1 MAIFIAALVVLSYAS
16 GGVPSGYLLAR
27 ALQGI
32 DIREHGS
39 GNPGAANV
47 YRVVGRPAGI
57 ATLVLDGG
65 KGFLPVLLAHRLFP
79 DLPWL
84 PALCGAAAIVGHD
97 WSPFLGFGG
106 GKGVA
111 TTAGVF
117 LALWP
122 MPLLASFAAFVAGV
136 SFSGHISVGSMAG
149 ATVFPFAC
157 LAAAAPGVDLA
168 LAFPACL
175 LIWYK
180 HIPNLRSLLAG
191 RTLSVSHRK
200 DLEKNRFC
208 L

>member
-1 MAIFIAALVVLSYAS
+1 MIISIAALVALGYAS

-27 ALQGI
+27 ALKGI

-47 YRVVGRPAGI
+47 YRVVGRGAGL
-57 ATLVLDGG
+57 ATLLLDGA
-65 KGFLPVLLAHRLFP
+65 KGFLPVLIARHLVPEA
-79 DLPWL
+79 PWL
-84 PALCGAAAIVGHD
+84 PPLCGAAAIVGHD

-117 LALWP
+117 LALCP
-122 MPLLASFAAFVAGV
+122 RPLATSFSAFVAGTT
-136 SFSGHISVGSMAG
+136 FSGHISVGSMAG
-149 ATVFPFAC
+149 ATVFPLAC
-157 LAAAAPGVDLA
+157 LSAAVPGAYLA

-180 HIPNLRSLLAG
+180 HIPNLRSLMAG
-191 RTLSVSHRK
+191 RTLSAGRRK

>member
-1 MAIFIAALVVLSYAS
+1 MGISQVGLVILSYAS

-27 ALQGI
+27 SLRGI

-47 YRVVGRPAGI
+47 YRVVGPPAGL
-57 ATLVLDGG
+57 ATLALDAA
-65 KGFLPVLLAHRLFP
+65 KGFLPVLLARHLFP
-79 DLPWL
+79 ESPWL
-84 PALCGAAAIVGHD
+84 PALCGAAAVVGHD

-122 MPLLASFAAFVAGV
+122 RPLLASFAAFVAGV
-136 SFSGHISVGSMAG
+136 SLTGHISAGSMAG
-149 ATVFPFAC
+149 AAVFPLAC
-157 LAAAAPGVDLA
+157 LAVSAPAVDLA
-168 LAFPACL
+168 LAFPASL
-175 LIWYK
+175 LILYK
-180 HIPNLRSLLAG
+180 HIPNLRSLMAG
-191 RTLSVSHRK
+191 SGLTLQHRK